1 VKYSRL
7 AACFTIYSLSHR
19 LPIIIKSKIME
30 KVISFEQVNE
40 AAAGIDI
47 GSEKIFVSPDGI
59 VVDNFGTY
67 TSEYHRCISYLQE
80 RSIKRVAMEATGIYW
95 ISLYSM
101 LEGAGIRVS
110 LVNPKETK
118 QKKGKKTDVR
128 DCRWIQKLF
137 SAGLLKESFI
147 PEGKMLEIRYL
158 VRERLDIIE
167 MGSTYVNKMQR
178 CLELMNIKLTE
189 VISQI
194 HGASGMRMLKA
205 IIKGERDP
213 QALLLL
219 CDERIQKQKGTEVLK
234 ALEGNYND
242 TWLFMLEQNIRL
254 WEQHQQQIKEIDKR
268 TGTLLEELTAGKSI
282 DKSVIGK
289 AKPVRH
295 HKPQISNLHETLVK
309 FFGVNVT
316 SISGLNSYTL
326 LRLIGETGAD
336 MSRFETKKHFISWCG
351 LSAGHHQSG
360 KRSKWIK
367 QAPCNKAGQIFKEVA
382 QSLENSKYIAIGSF
396 IRRLK
401 VRRGASVA
409 YKAGARKVAEAYYNI
424 LTKGVAYVEQGIK
437 QYEEQLKQRELG
449 LLKKLAK
456 KHQVQIVEKPQAA

>member
-1 VKYSRL
+1 
-7 AACFTIYSLSHR
+7 
-19 LPIIIKSKIME
+19 ME

-47 GSEKIFVSPDGI
+47 GSEKIFVSVDG
-59 VVDNFGTY
+59 VVVENFGTY
-67 TSEYHRCISYLQE
+67 SSEYHRCIDYLQQVGV
-80 RSIKRVAMEATGIYW
+80 KRVAMEATSIYW
-95 ISLYSM
+95 ISLYNL
-101 LEGAGIRVS
+101 LEAAGIRVS

-147 PEGKMLEIRYL
+147 PEGKLLEIRYL

-194 HGASGMRMLKA
+194 QGASGMRMLKA
-205 IIKGERDP
+205 IIKGERNPD
-213 QALLLL
+213 ALLLL
-219 CDERIQKQKGTEVLK
+219 CDERIKKQKGTEVLK
-234 ALEGNYND
+234 ALEGNYNN
-242 TWLFMLEQNIRL
+242 TWLFMLEQNMSL
-254 WEQHQQQIKEIDKR
+254 WERHQQQIKEIDKQIEM
-268 TGTLLEELTAGKSI
+268 LLEELTKGKSI
-282 DKSVIGK
+282 DKSIIGK

-295 HKPQISNLHETLVK
+295 HKPEIKDLHETLVK
-309 FFGVNVT
+309 FFGINVT
-316 SISGLNSYTL
+316 SISGINSYTL

-336 MSRFETKKHFISWCG
+336 MSRFETKKHFTSWCG
-351 LSAGHHQSG
+351 LAAGHHQSG
-360 KRSKWIK
+360 KRSKWVK

-401 VRRGASVA
+401 ARRGASVA
-409 YKAGARKVAEAYYNI
+409 YKAGARKLAEAYYNI
-424 LTKGVAYVEQGIK
+424 LTKGVTYVEQGIK
-437 QYEEQLKQRELG
+437 QYEEQIKQRELG
-449 LLKKLAK
+449 LLKKLAR
-456 KHQVQIVEKPQAA
+456 KHQMQLVDNHKAA